1 MTNTDVVGQ
10 IMVIAG
16 DFFTFMLPVIG
27 VLAGI
32 TFVTSLLFSVL
43 GFGRK
48 SVGGI

>member
-1 MTNTDVVGQ
+1 
-10 IMVIAG
+10 MVMAG

-32 TFVTSLLFSVL
+32 AFVTTLMFSVL

-48 SVGGI
+48 SIGGL

>member
-10 IMVIAG
+10 IVTTAST
-16 DFFTFMLPVIG
+16 FFTFMFPIIG

-32 TFVTSLLFSVL
+32 TFVTSLMFSVL

-48 SVGGI
+48 SIGGI